1 MAASEEAALVRVRAW
16 VGAQFL
22 RGEGIEIG
30 ALHEP
35 LPIPAV
41 ARVRYVDRLPVDE
54 LRRQYPELDGKPL
67 VPVDWLDDA
76 ETLTRVPDA
85 SQDFVIANHLLEHC
99 QDPIGALANFLRVL
113 RPGGVLYLA
122 VPDKR
127 FTFDQARE
135 TTQIQ
140 HLVDDHQRGPAR
152 SRRQHFEEWVD
163 AFLSAESAEV
173 KAAEVERLLSMDYS
187 IHFHCW
193 TQVEFLEL
201 LIAVR
206 RGLDLPF
213 EIELVL
219 ANRHEVLAILR
230 KHPRD

>member
-1 MAASEEAALVRVRAW
+1 MSAAGESELVRVRAW

-35 LPIPAV
+35 LPVPAV
-41 ARVRYVDRLPVDE
+41 ARVRYVDRLPVEE

-76 ETLTRVPDA
+76 ETLARVPDA

-127 FTFDQARE
+127 FTFDRTRE
-135 TTQIQ
+135 TTPIQ
-140 HLVDDHQRGPAR
+140 HLVDDHQRGPGR
-152 SRRQHFEEWVD
+152 SRRRHFEEAVETFHP
-163 AFLSAESAEV
+163 AASAGA
-173 KAAEVERLLSMDYS
+173 KAAEVERLLSIGYS
-187 IHFHCW
+187 IHYHCW

-230 KHPRD
+230 KR